1 MDDSTIKIY
10 LCCPRRRNGDDKMEI
25 RNLITFVHVA
35 ELNSFTKAAKALDYS
50 QSTVS
55 FQIKQLENELDCLLF
70 ERINH
75 NISLTEKGKELLAF
89 ARQIRYL
96 TDEFN
101 QNLSGSSEL
110 KGRLRIVTA
119 DSLCENMILSNYSD
133 FHRKYPSISLR
144 YILTDT
150 ESMFSI
156 LDSNEADV
164 MLTLDRHVYHH
175 DYIIAKEE
183 PLAVHFVT
191 SADSPY
197 ATGERLT
204 LADVVRFPLILT
216 EPGIGYRRIFE
227 ELVARENL
235 TFAPIM
241 EIGRTDIIVS
251 MLEKGVGVSFLPD
264 FVTEKKVREGTLV
277 YLDVEGVQAQ
287 VWKQLIYHKNKW
299 VTKSMQALIDY
310 ISEHEFGK

>member
-1 MDDSTIKIY
+1 
-10 LCCPRRRNGDDKMEI
+10 MEI
-25 RNLITFVHVA
+25 RNLITFVQVA

-101 QNLSGSSEL
+101 QRLSGPSEL
-110 KGRLRIVTA
+110 KGLLRIVTA
-119 DSLCENMILSNYSD
+119 DSLCENMILSNYPD
-133 FHRKYPSISLR
+133 FHRKYPSVSLR
-144 YILTDT
+144 YILADT
-150 ESMFSI
+150 EAMFTI
-156 LDSNEADV
+156 LDSNEADI

-183 PLAVHFVT
+183 PLDVHFVT
-191 SADSPY
+191 AVNSSY
-197 ATGERLT
+197 ATQKMLN
-204 LADVVRFPLILT
+204 LADVVRLPLILT
-216 EPGIGYRRIFE
+216 EPGIGYRRVFE

-235 TFAPIM
+235 FFEPIM
-241 EIGRTDIIVS
+241 EIGRTDVIVS
-251 MLEKGVGVSFLPD
+251 MLEQGLGVSFLPD
-264 FVTEKKVREGTLV
+264 FVTEKKVREGTLM
-277 YLDVEGVQAQ
+277 YLNVNGVRAQ

-299 VTKSMQALIDY
+299 VTGSMQALIDY
-310 ISEHEFGK
+310 IIEHEFRK

>member
-1 MDDSTIKIY
+1 MKTDIRKGTVIT
-10 LCCPRRRNGDDKMEI
+10 MEI

-35 ELNSFTKAAKALDYS
+35 ELNSFTKAARVLDYS

-96 TDEFN
+96 TDEFY
-101 QNLSGSSEL
+101 QSRLDSHEL
-110 KGRLRIVTA
+110 KSFLRIVTA
-119 DSLCENMILSNYSD
+119 DSLCEDMILANYWD
-133 FHRKYPSISLR
+133 FHRKYPLIGLR
-144 YILTDT
+144 FIPADTDA
-150 ESMFSI
+150 MFAI

-183 PLAVHFVT
+183 PVNVHFVAGAT
-191 SADSPY
+191 SPY
-197 ATGERLT
+197 ATKGPLRLSQI
-204 LADVVRFPLILT
+204 AKFPLILT
-216 EPGIGYRRIFE
+216 EQGVGYRRVLE
-227 ELVARENL
+227 EAMAKESLEL
-235 TFAPIM
+235 EPIL
-241 EIGRTDIIVS
+241 EIGRPDIIVS
-251 MLEKGVGVSFLPD
+251 LLEKGIGVSFLPD
-264 FVTEKKVREGTLV
+264 FVTAKKVAEGSLA
-277 YLDVEGVQAQ
+277 YLDVPELQAQ

-299 VTKSMQALIDY
+299 ITKSMQALIDY
-310 ISEHEFGK
+310 ISEHEFGKA

>member
-1 MDDSTIKIY
+1 
-10 LCCPRRRNGDDKMEI
+10 MEI
-25 RNLITFVHVA
+25 RNLITFVQVA

-75 NISLTEKGKELLAF
+75 TISLTEKGKELLAF

-101 QNLSGSSEL
+101 QKLSGSSEL
-110 KGRLRIVTA
+110 KGFLRIVTA
-119 DSLCENMILSNYSD
+119 DSLCEDMILTNYLD
-133 FHRKYPSISLR
+133 FHKKYPGISLR
-144 YILTDT
+144 YIPADTDA
-150 ESMFSI
+150 MFSI

-164 MLTLDRHVYHH
+164 MLTLDRRTYRH

-183 PLAVHFVT
+183 PVDVHFVT
-191 SADSPY
+191 GTDSPY
-197 ATGERLT
+197 AAKKQISLSEI
-204 LADVVRFPLILT
+204 ASFPMILT
-216 EPGIGYRRIFE
+216 EPGVGYRRVLE
-227 ELVARENL
+227 EYMIRENL
-235 TFAPIM
+235 ALEPIM
-241 EIGRTDIIVS
+241 EIGRTDVIVA

-264 FVTEKKVREGTLV
+264 FVTRKKVEEGTLM
-277 YLDVEGVQAQ
+277 YLDVKNVHAQ

-299 VTKSMQALIDY
+299 VTKSLRALIDY
-310 ISEHEFGK
+310 ISEHEFGR

>member
-1 MDDSTIKIY
+1 
-10 LCCPRRRNGDDKMEI
+10 MEI
-25 RNLITFVHVA
+25 RNLITFAQVA

-75 NISLTEKGKELLAF
+75 TISLTEKGKELLAF

-101 QNLSGSSEL
+101 QKLSGSSEL
-110 KGRLRIVTA
+110 KGFLRIVTA
-119 DSLCENMILSNYSD
+119 DSLCEDMILTNYLD
-133 FHRKYPSISLR
+133 FHKKYPGISLR
-144 YILTDT
+144 YIPADT
-150 ESMFSI
+150 EAMFSI
-156 LDSNEADV
+156 LDSNEADIMV
-164 MLTLDRHVYHH
+164 SLDRHTYHH

-183 PLAVHFVT
+183 PVEVHFVT

-197 ATGERLT
+197 ATDKELS
-204 LADVVRFPLILT
+204 LSDIAEFPMILT
-216 EPGIGYRRIFE
+216 EQGIGYRRILE
-227 ELVARENL
+227 EFMTRENL
-235 TFAPIM
+235 SLEPIM
-241 EIGRTDIIVS
+241 EIGRTDVIVA

-264 FVTEKKVREGTLV
+264 FVTRKKVEEGTLV
-277 YLDVEGVQAQ
+277 YLNVKGVRAQ
-287 VWKQLIYHKNKW
+287 IWKQLIYHKNKW
-299 VTKSMQALIDY
+299 VTKSLKALIDY

>member
-1 MDDSTIKIY
+1 
-10 LCCPRRRNGDDKMEI
+10 MEI

-75 NISLTEKGKELLAF
+75 NISLTEKGRELLAF
-89 ARQIRYL
+89 ARRIRYL

-101 QNLSGSSEL
+101 QAMSGSSEL
-110 KGRLRIVTA
+110 KGLLRIVTA
-119 DSLCENMILSNYSD
+119 DSLCEDMILSDYPD

-144 YILTDT
+144 YIPADT
-150 ESMFSI
+150 EAMFTI
-156 LDSNEADV
+156 LDSNEADI
-164 MLTLDRHVYHH
+164 MLTLDRRVYHH

-183 PLAVHFVT
+183 PLDVRFVT
-191 SADSPY
+191 GANSPWATDKTLTVADIVS
-197 ATGERLT
+197 L
-204 LADVVRFPLILT
+204 PLILT

-227 ELVARENL
+227 EMAARENL
-235 TFAPIM
+235 SIEPIM

-251 MLEKGVGVSFLPD
+251 MLEKGIGVSFLPD
-264 FVTEKKVREGTLV
+264 FVTEKKVKDGTLT
-277 YLDVEGVQAQ
+277 YLNVSGVKAQ
-287 VWKQLIYHKNKW
+287 IWKQLIYHKNKW

>member
-1 MDDSTIKIY
+1 MNFWMKKEIF
-10 LCCPRRRNGDDKMEI
+10 MEI

-35 ELNSFTKAAKALDYS
+35 ELNSFTKAAKVLDYS

-89 ARQIRYL
+89 ARRIRYL

-101 QNLSGSSEL
+101 QTLSGPSEL
-110 KGRLRIVTA
+110 KGFLRIVTS
-119 DSLCENMILSNYSD
+119 DSLCEEMILKRYAD

-144 YILTDT
+144 YIPADT
-150 ESMFSI
+150 EAMFSI
-156 LDSNEADV
+156 LDSNEADI

-183 PLAVHFVT
+183 PVDVHFVT
-191 SADSPY
+191 GAHSPY
-197 ATGERLT
+197 ATDEPLS
-204 LADVVRFPLILT
+204 LSEISAFPMILT
-216 EPGIGYRRIFE
+216 EAGIGYRRFLE
-227 ELVARENL
+227 EFMGREKL
-235 TFAPIM
+235 PLQPIM

-251 MLEKGVGVSFLPD
+251 MLESGIGVSFLPD
-264 FVTEKKVREGTLV
+264 FVTGKKVEEGKLV
-277 YLDVEGVQAQ
+277 YLDVQGVRAQ

-310 ISEHEFGK
+310 ISEHEFRK

>member
-1 MDDSTIKIY
+1 
-10 LCCPRRRNGDDKMEI
+10 MEI

-35 ELNSFTKAAKALDYS
+35 ELNSFTKAAKVLDYS

-75 NISLTEKGKELLAF
+75 TISLTEKGKELLAF

-101 QNLSGSSEL
+101 QNFSDTSEW
-110 KGRLRIVTA
+110 KGFLRIVTA
-119 DSLCENMILSNYSD
+119 DSICEDMILTNYLD
-133 FHRKYPSISLR
+133 FHKKYPGISLR
-144 YILTDT
+144 YIPADT
-150 ESMFSI
+150 ETMFTI

-164 MLTLDRHVYHH
+164 MLTLDRRTYRH

-183 PLAVHFVT
+183 PVDVHFVT
-191 SADSPY
+191 GSDSPY
-197 ATGERLT
+197 AAKKQLSLSEI
-204 LADVVRFPLILT
+204 AAFPMILT
-216 EPGIGYRRIFE
+216 EQGIGYRRVLE
-227 ELVARENL
+227 EYMIRENL
-235 TFAPIM
+235 PLEPIM
-241 EIGRTDIIVS
+241 EIGRTDVIVA

-264 FVTEKKVREGTLV
+264 FVTRKKVEEGTLT
-277 YLDVEGVQAQ
+277 YLDVKDVHAQ

-299 VTKSMQALIDY
+299 VTKSLRALIDY
-310 ISEHEFGK
+310 ISEHEFGR

>member
-1 MDDSTIKIY
+1 
-10 LCCPRRRNGDDKMEI
+10 MEI

-101 QNLSGSSEL
+101 QTLSGSSEL
-110 KGRLRIVTA
+110 KGFLRIVTS
-119 DSLCENMILSNYSD
+119 DSLCEEMILKRYPD
-133 FHRKYPSISLR
+133 FHRKYPAISLK
-144 YILTDT
+144 YIPADTDA
-150 ESMFSI
+150 MFSI
-156 LDSNEADV
+156 LDSNEADI
-164 MLTLDRHVYHH
+164 MLTLDRRVYHH

-183 PLAVHFVT
+183 PVEVHFVT

-197 ATGERLT
+197 ATDKELS
-204 LADVVRFPLILT
+204 LSDIAEFPMILT
-216 EPGIGYRRIFE
+216 EQGIGYRRILE
-227 ELVARENL
+227 EFMTRENL
-235 TFAPIM
+235 SLEPIM
-241 EIGRTDIIVS
+241 EIGRTDVIVA

-264 FVTEKKVREGTLV
+264 FVTRKKVEEGTLV
-277 YLDVEGVQAQ
+277 YLNVKGVRAQ
-287 VWKQLIYHKNKW
+287 IWKQLIYHKNKW
-299 VTKSMQALIDY
+299 VTKSLKALIDY